1 MHIVGTKRVELTGL
15 LSLLV
20 ALLIYLQCGAHLDQR
35 GEHWV
40 GFLHWNER
48 IRSTGATLCT
58 AQSSR
63 RTLCIQCAVRTQA
76 AWRRGGACRGVGM
89 SMCVHSSVW
98 VCFRTAPRRPDGGDD
113 QDGGGWVAFADRL
126 DETCGHSQPLAV
138 SCVATPEPVWARSQS
153 SIDASNCHIY
163 LVPVHASIVNP

>member
-20 ALLIYLQCGAHLDQR
+20 ALLIKC
-35 GEHWV
+35 
-40 GFLHWNER
+40 FFTC
-48 IRSTGATLCT
+48 S
-58 AQSSR
+58 
-63 RTLCIQCAVRTQA
+63 AVRISTSVGNIGWGSSIGTNGFGPPEPLSARLNQA
-76 AWRRGGACRGVGM
+76 DAHCVFSAWCGLRPHVAACRRVGM

-113 QDGGGWVAFADRL
+113 QDWGGWVAFADRL

-153 SIDASNCHIY
+153 SKHIK
-163 LVPVHASIVNP
+163 LSCIPGTMRL